1 VLIFFKENYKDNKK
15 VVDLAAKLT
24 ALNVIDI
31 EVCEFS
37 YIKEGLDSSGLLPFI
52 TAVPVGPKEL
62 GRLIEDENVVTFD
75 PY

>member
-1 VLIFFKENYKDNKK
+1 
-15 VVDLAAKLT
+15 
-24 ALNVIDI
+24 
-31 EVCEFS
+31 
-37 YIKEGLDSSGLLPFI
+37 LDSSGLLPFI